1 MANIKIMLVDDHQI
15 VRDGIK
21 ALLESLDN
29 VQIIGE
35 ASSSKELLDYLETVK
50 PDIIITD
57 ISMPEMSGIELTK
70 IINSDEKYSGIK
82 VLILS
87 MYTNEDFIFN
97 AIKVGAKG
105 YLPKNTSRKEL
116 FEAIN
121 TIYKGEE
128 YFSEQISNII
138 LKSFIKKAKSED
150 NPDEKKE
157 AVLSARETEILK
169 MFAEGMSN
177 PEIAEKLFIS
187 TRTVES
193 HKNHIVQK
201 LELKSTMDLIK
212 FAIKNKIVEI

>member
-1 MANIKIMLVDDHQI
+1 MTNIKIMLVDDHQI

-21 ALLESLDN
+21 SLLESLDN

-35 ASSSKELLDYLETVK
+35 TSSAPELLLLLENYK
-50 PDIIITD
+50 PDIVITD

-70 IINSDEKYSGIK
+70 IINTDPKYIGIN

-87 MYTNEDFIFN
+87 MYTSEDFIFN
-97 AIKVGAKG
+97 AIKAGAKG
-105 YLPKNTSRKEL
+105 YLPKNISRKEL
-116 FEAIN
+116 FEAIH

-138 LKSFIKKAKSED
+138 LKSYIKKAKSED
-150 NPDEKKE
+150 KPEDKKE
-157 AVLSARETEILK
+157 AALSVRETEILK
-169 MFAEGMSN
+169 MVAEGMSN

-187 TRTVES
+187 IRTVES

-212 FAIKNKIVEI
+212 FAIKNKIVEL